1 MKSNNLIKLVNI
13 KSALASAPVLTLPT
27 KNDQF
32 VLDNDASDQALGA
45 VLSQVQNG
53 QERVIAFA
61 NVALTPEQKRYCTT
75 RKELL
80 AVIQFTRQFRHYLLG
95 RPFIVRSDHS
105 SLQWIM
111 NFKNPNHQLARWL
124 EELSQYVFEI
134 QYRAGKKHINA
145 DALSRLPSNE
155 CPYYR
160 SYIQLTDLP
169 CGGCPYCTRAHNNW
183 SKFY

>member
-1 MKSNNLIKLVNI
+1 M
-13 KSALASAPVLTLPT
+13 
-27 KNDQF
+27 
-32 VLDNDASDQALGA
+32 GA

-53 QERVIAFA
+53 QERVIAFES
-61 NVALTPEQKRYCTT
+61 VALTPEQKRYCTT

-80 AVIQFTRQFRHYLLG
+80 AVIKFTRQFRHYLLG

-124 EELSQYVFEI
+124 EETSQYVFEI
-134 QYRAGKKHINA
+134 HYRAGKKHINA

-160 SYIQLTDLP
+160 SYIQLKDLP

-183 SKFY
+183 SKFIDEVDDVQSTLCPDQVRSLSIAVLALTLT